1 MEFHGFQNTLPVF
14 ITILLAGGLIA
25 LSWFSYSKLKSITKG
40 GRWLLISLRA
50 ASFLLVLLLLL
61 NPYFFSSQ
69 QVEVNPQIS
78 VFLDNSESTTISKN
92 DFEGLDTYR
101 ELLNNL
107 DFDRFRNVKF
117 EFHLFDEDVLPG
129 TPDSLNGNGDQ
140 SNLSAPVQSI
150 LEMDENVKA
159 AILISDGIITYGK
172 NPIVDAFNSS
182 IPIYTIGIGDTSDV
196 RDVAVSNIN
205 TNTTGYTNTLHTIE
219 AEINQTGYV
228 GSATN
233 VQIRSGETVV
243 DEKEITFETNNQS
256 KTVTFEIQLDEAG
269 LKQYEI
275 FTQILPG
282 EWSEDNNSSNISVEV
297 IDSRIN
303 IVHIAFSIHPDVK
316 ALRSLIESDQNNN
329 LYPLTWTGNGRFIED
344 MPDLESSEIDLAI
357 IHGRPDP
364 SANLP
369 FIHDLSNIPTLF
381 LELGRE
387 NPSNINSS
395 SWSDLDLINTE
406 LNSVFNVHI
415 NQAMS
420 ENEHSILDIPDIDL
434 ASLPSLFS
442 PRRSVS
448 DEPRANTL
456 YTLTYNQVST
466 EFPAILVT
474 EIGNIRR
481 GHVLPWGWYKLAQS
495 SSEPVREFYEV
506 LFTNMV
512 SWHSNSPDDRLL
524 RVIPENKMVNTN
536 SNPILNG
543 FLRNERGEAES
554 DAVIEIQL
562 EGENSASGIYNMNN
576 LGEGRYQLELP
587 QLSEGL
593 YTFTASARTAGRMIE
608 AQEGEFLVSNTSN
621 ELSQVNRND
630 NILQA
635 IATNSGGTYFS
646 YDKIEGFWEELTNA
660 NLLSEDIVDIENY
673 IFPVRTIYWFILLTL
688 LLGTEWFIRKRY
700 SLP

>member
-25 LSWFSYSKLKSITKG
+25 LSWFSYSKLKSISKS

-50 ASFLLVLLLLL
+50 ASLLLVLLLLL

-69 QVEVNPQIS
+69 QVEVNPKIS

-92 DFEGLDTYR
+92 DYEGLNSYR
-101 ELLNNL
+101 KLLQDL
-107 DFDRFRNVKF
+107 DFDRFQNVEF
-117 EFHLFDEDVLPG
+117 EFHLFDEDVSPG
-129 TPDSLNGNGDQ
+129 TPDSLNGSGGQ
-140 SNLSAPVQSI
+140 SNLSAPIQSI
-150 LEMDENVKA
+150 LEIDENVKA

-172 NPIVDAFNSS
+172 NPVVDAFNSS
-182 IPIYTIGIGDTSDV
+182 IPIYTIGIGDTADII
-196 RDVAVSNIN
+196 DVAVTNIN

-219 AEINQTGYV
+219 AEINQTGYM
-228 GSATN
+228 GSASS
-233 VQIRSGETVV
+233 VQIRSGETIV
-243 DEKEITFETNNQS
+243 DEKEITFETNDQS
-256 KTVTFEIQLDEAG
+256 KTVTFEVQLDEAG

-282 EWSEDNNSSNISVEV
+282 EWSEENNSSNVSVEV

-303 IVHIAFSIHPDVK
+303 IVHVAFSIHPDVK

-344 MPDLESSEIDLAI
+344 IPDLESSEIDLAI
-357 IHGRPDP
+357 VHGRPDP
-364 SANLP
+364 FSKLP
-369 FIHDLSNIPTLF
+369 FLNDLSNIPTLF
-381 LELGRE
+381 LELGNE
-387 NPSNINSS
+387 NPSSTNSS
-395 SWSDLDLINTE
+395 PWSDIALINGE
-406 LNSVFNVHI
+406 LSSVFNVHL
-415 NQAMS
+415 NQAMN

-442 PRRSVS
+442 LGRSVS

-466 EFPAILVT
+466 EFPAISVT

-495 SSEPVREFYEV
+495 SSESVREFYEV

-524 RVIPENKMVNTN
+524 RVIPENKLVNTN
-536 SNPILNG
+536 ANPILNG

-576 LGEGRYQLELP
+576 VGNGRYQLELP

-593 YTFTASARTAGRMIE
+593 YSFTANARTAGRLIE
-608 AQEGEFLVSNTSN
+608 TQEGEFLISNTSN
-621 ELSQVNRND
+621 ELSEVNRND

-635 IATNSGGTYFS
+635 IATNSGGVYYS
-646 YDKIEGFWEELTNA
+646 YDNIDGLWEELSKTD
-660 NLLSEDIVDIENY
+660 LLSKDIVEIENY